1 MFFFLKKTYIKR
13 LLKSNALRKGLLGGS
28 PFWRVVWGA
37 QLLLKG
43 WNKISKDADD
53 APIEFNEPLQEG
65 QVWAVVHEPEQSRK
79 GRGEGRKMLI
89 GPQRAAPR
97 ANAMTGT
104 ALATVGKKI
113 LEAPSAERINSILG
127 VDAVTDPPPSRSQ
140 KRMAKK
146 TAKRAAKATKV
157 EAKQAAKDAKSNAK
171 LATKTAKTDAKL
183 SAKTAKT
190 DAKLSAKTAK
200 TDAKQAVK
208 TAKADADAAAK
219 QAKVDAKA
227 ASAAASQKV
236 KDDRARAR
244 AEQKA
249 AAKAQT
255 KRAKKA
261 VAKQEAKAAKE
272 QAKADRAAQ
281 KADKAVE
288 VIE

>member
-190 DAKLSAKTAK
+190 DAK
-200 TDAKQAVK
+200 QAVK